1 MIAYYIA
8 GVLVLLAY
16 LVSGRSMIGFTP
28 SLHFERGLFGQILRV
43 GAPSLLNNV
52 MTNVTVVLLTAL
64 VGPFGTYALAGY
76 GMGVRLE
83 YLLIPLVFGFAR
95 RW

>member
-28 SLHFERGLFGQILRV
+28 SLHFERGLFGQILRDQ
-43 GAPSLLNNV
+43 GK
-52 MTNVTVVLLTAL
+52 VTQEAL
-64 VGPFGTYALAGY
+64 DAALAIQAKERKYIGQILCEMGHISAADIEAALAIQESY
-76 GMGVRLE
+76 GLR
-83 YLLIPLVFGFAR
+83 
-95 RW
+95 